1 MALSDKAK
9 AMLRSKLPEVKI
21 LIIDEISMVSR
32 NLFYKAHTIVLEI
45 FTPPTLIPFAGL
57 SIAILGDFL
66 QLPSVRGKS
75 KYALVSDHERMEG
88 FLKLDLWNVFKFV
101 ELTEIM
107 RQTRD
112 TEFIELL
119 NKIRLGNGMNQY
131 KNL

>member
-32 NLFYKAHTIVLEI
+32 NLFYKAHAIVLEI
-45 FTPPTLIPFAGL
+45 FTSPTLIPFAGL
-57 SIAILGDFL
+57 SIAVLGDFL

-75 KYALVSDHERMEG
+75 KYALVSDHERIEG
-88 FLKLDLWNVFKFV
+88 FLSLDLWNVFKFV